1 MFNRNSWFNRN
12 SCVFQNFLFLFLF
25 LSLFSC
31 FVKKEIS
38 GSDFIKVH
46 SREFDLNNL
55 NWLWNFDYS
64 KKNFDKHFN
73 IDPNSYIYVAYL
85 FKKVGFEE
93 KFVEYMKKAIANGD
107 NISSQFAGIKLI
119 EYFNSIKDYSE
130 SELIGER
137 LYKKYENNK
146 FIILGYFK
154 SLYWQKKN
162 DKALSLLNKLDKM
175 KFSDYQENENI
186 LLKAALYLNLSNVS
200 ESKIYFNE
208 LFENLPANYLHV
220 RAYDYFIIE
229 NKSKYFGVNFLNLVR
244 FKYEVANGN
253 FNSAINILN
262 KNGLN
267 DYYDNNIVLSDVY
280 KAFISSGKIS
290 NALRFFSKIRSKYK
304 NYYLGILNLR
314 GKNNLGLLIL
324 KEYLEGL
331 NLNNETNRIDLLNTA
346 FSNLI
351 FTKSARDYFAE
362 SVAKFYTESDKKNST
377 FIKILEEYILE
388 SIQLEDYNNLYKLY
402 SNAQKVI
409 SNSILSKLA
418 FINARLIYHKLI
430 KPNESGEYKSL
441 LNAAVNYDK
450 WSYSS
455 FMSRY
460 LLDQNIDEF
469 FTRELDVKYEQSDYE
484 IFLEGFLKFNL
495 CHYVREFISEDFRNG
510 YKFSLDFYRKVYD
523 ELLKSENYYD
533 ATLVINYLVN
543 QDESA
548 LMVDDY
554 KRLYPYL
561 YGSLIEYWAKR
572 RGLETSIVF
581 SLIKAE
587 SSFEKN
593 AVSRPG
599 AVGLMQVMPSTANDI
614 SKELKYFDYNLKTPK
629 DNIIIGTYY
638 LKKRISTTGS
648 LYKALASY
656 NGGIG
661 NVRKWEKSYGHL
673 SKELFIEAIPFSQT
687 RNYIKKILVYS
698 VFYDALYEKKGIDS
712 VIVKIMG
719 EFPKN

>member
-1 MFNRNSWFNRN
+1 MFNRN
-12 SCVFQNFLFLFLF
+12 SCVSQNFLFLFLF

-31 FVKKEIS
+31 FVKKGIS
-38 GSDFIKVH
+38 GSDFISLH

-64 KKNFDKHFN
+64 KKNFDEHFN
-73 IDPNSYIYVAYL
+73 IDSSSYVYVAYL
-85 FKKVGFEE
+85 FKKIGFEE
-93 KFVEYMKKAIANGD
+93 KFVEYMKKAIASGD
-107 NISSQFAGIKLI
+107 SISSQFAGIKLI
-119 EYFNSIKDYSE
+119 EYFNSIKEYSA

-146 FIILGYFK
+146 FIMLGYFK

-186 LLKAALYLNLSNVS
+186 LLKAALYLNLSNIG

-208 LFENLPANYLHV
+208 LFENLHANNLHV

-229 NKSKYFGVNFLNLVR
+229 NKSKHFGANFLNLVK

-262 KNGLN
+262 KNGLS
-267 DYYDNNIVLSDVY
+267 DYYDNNIILSDIY
-280 KAFISSGKIS
+280 KAYIGSGKIS
-290 NALRFFSKIRSKYK
+290 NALTFFSKIKSKYK

-314 GKNNLGLLIL
+314 KKNNSGFILL

-331 NLNNETNRIDLLNTA
+331 NLNNEINRLALLNTA

-351 FTKSARDYFAE
+351 YTKNTRDYFAE

-388 SIQLEDYNNLYKLY
+388 SIQLEDYDNLYKLY
-402 SNAQKVI
+402 YNAKKVI
-409 SNSILSKLA
+409 SDPILSKLA

-430 KPNESGEYKSL
+430 KPNVSGEYNSL
-441 LNAAVNYDK
+441 LHAAVNYDK

-469 FTRELDVKYEQSDYE
+469 FANKFDAKYEQSDYE

-495 CHYVREFISEDFRNG
+495 CRYVREFISEDFRNG
-510 YKFSLDFYRKVYD
+510 YRFSLDFYRRVYD

-533 ATLVINYLVN
+533 ATLVINYLVS
-543 QDESA
+543 QDESS
-548 LMVDDY
+548 LMENDY

-561 YGSLIEYWAKR
+561 YGSLVEYWAKR
-572 RGLETSIVF
+572 RGIETSIVF

-593 AVSRPG
+593 AVSKPG
-599 AVGLMQVMPSTANDI
+599 AVGLMQVMPATANDI
-614 SKELKYFDYNLKTPK
+614 SKELKYFDYDLKIPR

-673 SKELFIEAIPFSQT
+673 SKELFIEAIPFNQT

-698 VFYDALYEKKGIDS
+698 VFYDALYEKKGMDS

>member
-1 MFNRNSWFNRN
+1 MLNRSSFIL
-12 SCVFQNFLFLFLF
+12 QNFLFVLLFF
-25 LSLFSC
+25 TLFSC
-31 FVKKEIS
+31 FVKKEIL
-38 GSDFIKVH
+38 GSDFINMH

-73 IDPNSYIYVAYL
+73 IDSSSYVYVAYL
-85 FKKVGFEE
+85 FKKIGFEE
-93 KFVEYMKKAIANGD
+93 KFIEYMKKAIDNGD
-107 NISSQFAGIKLI
+107 SISSQFAGIKLI
-119 EYFNSIKDYSE
+119 EYFNSIKEYFA
-130 SELIGER
+130 SELIAEK

-146 FIILGYFK
+146 FILLGYFK

-162 DKALSLLNKLDKM
+162 DKALGLVNKLDKM
-175 KFSDYQENENI
+175 EFSEYQENENI
-186 LLKAALYLNLSNVS
+186 LLKAVLYLNLSNAS
-200 ESKIYFNE
+200 ESKIYFNK
-208 LFENLPANYLHV
+208 LFENLPANSLHV

-229 NKSKYFGVNFLNLVR
+229 NKSKYFGTNFLNLVK

-253 FNSAINILN
+253 FNGAINILN
-262 KNGLN
+262 KNGLSG
-267 DYYDNNIVLSDVY
+267 YYDNNIVLSDVY
-280 KAFISSGKIS
+280 KAFIGSGKVL
-290 NALRFFSKIRSKYK
+290 NALKFFNKIRSKYK
-304 NYYLGILNLR
+304 NYYLGVLNLR
-314 GKNNLGLLIL
+314 EKNNLGLFLV

-331 NLNNETNRIDLLNTA
+331 NLNNEINRLSMLNMA
-346 FSNLI
+346 FGNLI

-362 SVAKFYTESDKKNST
+362 SVSKFYTESDKKNPG
-377 FIKILEEYILE
+377 FIKVLEEYILE
-388 SIQLEDYNNLYKLY
+388 SIQLEDYSNLYKLY
-402 SNAQKVI
+402 STAQRVI
-409 SNSILSKLA
+409 DGSILSKLA

-430 KPNESGEYKSL
+430 KSNVSGEYERL
-441 LNAAVNYDK
+441 LHSAVNYDK

-455 FMSRY
+455 FISRY
-460 LLDQNIDEF
+460 LLDQNVNEF
-469 FTRELDVKYEQSDYE
+469 FTSGVDFKYEQSDYE

-495 CHYVREFISEDFRNG
+495 CSYVKDFISEDFRNG
-510 YKFSLDFYRKVYD
+510 YKFSLDFYRRVYD
-523 ELLKSENYYD
+523 ELLKSENYYY

-543 QDESA
+543 QDRSA
-548 LMVDDY
+548 LMENDY

-561 YGSLIEYWAKR
+561 YGSLVEYWAKR

-587 SSFEKN
+587 SSFERN
-593 AVSRPG
+593 AVSKPG
-599 AVGLMQVMPSTANDI
+599 AIGLMQVMPLTANDI
-614 SKELKYFDYNLKTPK
+614 SKELKYFDYDLKTPK

-673 SKELFIEAIPFSQT
+673 PKELFIEAIPFTQT

-698 VFYDALYEKKGIDS
+698 IFYDALYEKKGIDS
-712 VIVKIMG
+712 VIVEIMG